1 MITCTIDSRETKLI
15 QLGKQEPT
23 FPFLT
28 KALDIGDI
36 YFQDEEYE
44 LVIERKTWDDFRS
57 SVRDSRF
64 REQRSRLREWKSVPS
79 RQVMYMIEGK
89 YESDYE
95 MEMKTCERLMIGY
108 SIPVLFFP
116 SMESLFRKLVQWYN
130 FGSLECL
137 FQTRSI
143 EMDQIE
149 ARIQQTKKRNY
160 DDPSLFFMG
169 LLCQMKGVS
178 SAMATTVVTKYNTIL
193 LFSEKLRENPIQ
205 TMYDLEQLQYRTGTK
220 SKKIPKTIVKRLVI
234 NLGQDPQTV

>member
-15 QLGKQEPT
+15 QLGKQEST
-23 FPFLT
+23 FSFLT

-64 REQRSRLREWKSVPS
+64 REQRSRLREWKCTPT
-79 RQVMYMIEGK
+79 RQVMYMIEGR

-116 SMESLFRKLVQWYN
+116 SMESLFRKLVQWYK
-130 FGSLECL
+130 FGSLEGL

-143 EMDQIE
+143 ETDQIE
-149 ARIQQTKKRNY
+149 SRIQQTKKRNY

-178 SAMATTVVTKYNTIL
+178 SSMATTIVTKYTTIL
-193 LFSEKLRENPIQ
+193 LFSEKLREDPIQ
-205 TMYDLEQLQYRTGTK
+205 TVHDLEQLEYSTGTK
-220 SKKIPKTIVKRLVI
+220 RKKIPKTIVKRLLQ
-234 NLGQDPQTV
+234 NLGQTV

>member
-15 QLGKQEPT
+15 QLGKQEST
-23 FPFLT
+23 FSFLT

-64 REQRSRLREWKSVPS
+64 REQRSRLREWKCTPT
-79 RQVMYMIEGK
+79 RQVMYMIEGR

-116 SMESLFRKLVQWYN
+116 SMESLFRKLVQWYK
-130 FGSLECL
+130 FGSLEGL

-143 EMDQIE
+143 ETDQIE
-149 ARIQQTKKRNY
+149 SRIQQTKKRNY

-178 SAMATTVVTKYNTIL
+178 SSMATTIVTKYTTIL
-193 LFSEKLRENPIQ
+193 LFSEKLREDPIQ
-205 TMYDLEQLQYRTGTK
+205 TVHDLEQLEYSTGTK
-220 SKKIPKTIVKRLVI
+220 SKKVPKTIIKRLLQ
-234 NLGQDPQTV
+234 NLGQTV